1 MDKEGCGCH
10 RKGRLFISIESTKI
24 KKINIKLIEE
34 NNYQDIYTV
43 DIKNGK
49 GSLRVDGI
57 SYGYLS
63 IRTNMDN
70 PYLIYYPDR
79 TILFEK
85 NNYVHKLTLID
96 RRK

>member
-10 RKGRLFISIESTKI
+10 RKGRLFISVESNKI
-24 KKINIKLIEE
+24 KQIRIKLVEE
-34 NNYQDIYTV
+34 NKYQDVYIV
-43 DIKNGK
+43 DINNGR
-49 GSLRVDGI
+49 GNLRVDGI
-57 SYGYLS
+57 SYGYLTIS
-63 IRTNMDN
+63 TNMDN

-85 NNYVHKLTLID
+85 KNYVHKVSLID